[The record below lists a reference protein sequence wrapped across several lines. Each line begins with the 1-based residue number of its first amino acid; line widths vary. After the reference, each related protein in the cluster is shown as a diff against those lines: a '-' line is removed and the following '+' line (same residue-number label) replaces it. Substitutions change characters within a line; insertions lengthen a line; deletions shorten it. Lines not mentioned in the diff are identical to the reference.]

1 MRNKNKIARTS
12 LALEFATLTSAFILF
27 FERAIEKTRTITGE
41 YPIPDTLAL
50 RKVATSLFLKVLLIQ
65 SVS

>member
-41 YPIPDTLAL
+41 SHTRYTRVAEGCHLIILESVTDT
-50 RKVATSLFLKVLLIQ
+50 IC
-65 SVS
+65 